1 MNILSVL
8 LGGVVIYS
16 LCKHFYN
23 RFWDRNL
30 TVNLFFSKDEAY
42 VGEKIK
48 LYEVVTNKKIMP
60 VPLLMVKFATSRH
73 LKISDASNNSS
84 FSNVT
89 DKYYRNDVLNLGVYQ
104 KVTRTLEVECTHRG
118 YFPINSFDLVYHDL
132 IFGYKDV
139 LSFPC
144 DISLYVLPKML
155 DLKTYEPEY
164 KNIMGDIIC
173 RRLINEDPFEFK
185 GIRDYQIFDS
195 MKSINWKAS
204 ARGGSLKVN
213 EKNHTSSVS
222 VTILLNLESRTAT
235 RNNETDEA
243 AISLAARFASDLVNQ
258 GIRLSFITNAA
269 PKGGNNATNIDSGC
283 GSNHLDNIMHT
294 LARLEPSNICADFH
308 DILEHYDKTAGDN
321 NYGIIISTR
330 TGTAIRS
337 LINTQFSSSFVFVL
351 PYNKYDELST
361 SDKSIKNCTTY
372 YIND

>member
-1 MNILSVL
+1 
-8 LGGVVIYS
+8 
-16 LCKHFYN
+16 
-23 RFWDRNL
+23 
-30 TVNLFFSKDEAY
+30 
-42 VGEKIK
+42 
-48 LYEVVTNKKIMP
+48 
-60 VPLLMVKFATSRH
+60 
-73 LKISDASNNSS
+73 
-84 FSNVT
+84 
-89 DKYYRNDVLNLGVYQ
+89 
-104 KVTRTLEVECTHRG
+104 
-118 YFPINSFDLVYHDL
+118 
-132 IFGYKDV
+132 
-139 LSFPC
+139 
-144 DISLYVLPKML
+144 
-155 DLKTYEPEY
+155 
-164 KNIMGDIIC
+164 
-173 RRLINEDPFEFK
+173 
-185 GIRDYQIFDS
+185 

-243 AISLAARFASDLVNQ
+243 AISLAARFACDLVNQ
-258 GIRLSFITNAA
+258 GINLSFITNAA